1 MEPKEFIVKFEKK
14 STKKGR
20 NYYFNIPIQL
30 IRSEIIDPE
39 VKYEIKVFKKE
50 KEQKKIGD

>member
-1 MEPKEFIVKFEKK
+1 MELKEFIVKFEKK

-39 VKYEIKVFKKE
+39 AKYEIQIFKVIK
-50 KEQKKIGD
+50 